1 MSELINNSQSRKEL
15 LKHMILQLH
24 DGVAPEAVRARMVE
38 LMAKIP
44 YGEVVEVEQ
53 ELINEGLPESEVLRL
68 CDIHTEA
75 LEGHIDLA
83 GMKLVAP
90 GHPVD
95 TFKQENRE
103 LARVAS
109 QLNDLFAVVQAEA
122 SGRVQETYLNSVKT
136 LFNSLMDV
144 DKHYRRKENLLF
156 PFLEKYG
163 ITGPPKVM
171 WGKHDETRD
180 LLKNAINS
188 LNMPGELTSEMMQMK
203 IDLHLKPAARA
214 ITDMIMKEEEIL
226 LPMTLDKL
234 SEADWYD
241 IYRQTN
247 EIGYCLY
254 DPKFSWKPAGIEI
267 HEETSAEEGTVSL
280 PSGKFSSEELMAIL
294 NTLPI
299 DITFVDRNDKV
310 KYFSQGRERIFDRNR
325 AILGRDVRMCHPP
338 SSVHIVD
345 QIVGDFK
352 SGKADSAPFWI
363 QMGGK
368 FIHIEYFALR
378 NEKGEYLGTVEMSQ
392 DLTEKRALAG
402 DQRLLSYRK
411 VTQSETPPSGHKPVG
426 HHEAVMPSQPDKAG
440 SSAKSINGENPD
452 NGSADNQGTEPA
464 GKKIVPKISLD
475 ARPLLARGIHPLAQ
489 VQSECATLK
498 PGEVFE
504 IITPFPPAPMI
515 EKMAADGFETRS
527 EMGNDGMFHTY
538 FTRL

>member
-1 MSELINNSQSRKEL
+1 MSELINNSQNRKEL

-24 DGVAPEAVRARMVE
+24 EGIAPEAVRARMVD

-53 ELINEGLPESEVLRL
+53 ELISEGLPEAEVLRL
-68 CDIHTEA
+68 CDVHTDA
-75 LEGHIDLA
+75 LKGHIDLA
-83 GMKLVAP
+83 GMKIVP
-90 GHPVD
+90 QGHPVD
-95 TFKQENRE
+95 TFRQENKE
-103 LARVAS
+103 LIRVAGE
-109 QLNDLFAVVQAEA
+109 LDTLFTQV
-122 SGRVQETYLNSVKT
+122 ETAFAGGEEDYLIKVKT

-144 DKHYRRKENLLF
+144 DKHYRRKENLVF
-156 PFLEKYG
+156 PFLEKNG

-180 LLKNAINS
+180 LLKNAINA
-188 LNMPGELTSEMMQMK
+188 LNMPGKLTPEMMEMK
-203 IDLHLKPAARA
+203 MELFLKPAVKA
-214 ITDMIMKEEEIL
+214 IRDMIMKEEEIL
-226 LPMTLDKL
+226 FPMALDKL
-234 SEADWYD
+234 TEVEWYD
-241 IYRQTN
+241 VYRQTN

-254 DPKFSWKPAGIEI
+254 DPRIAWRPQGIEVQ
-267 HEETSAEEGTVSL
+267 ESTSAEEGTVNL
-280 PSGKFSSEELMAIL
+280 PSGKFTSEELMALL

-310 KYFSQGRERIFDRNR
+310 RYFSQGKERIFDRNR

-338 SSVHIVD
+338 SSVHVVD

-363 QMGGK
+363 QMKGR

-411 VTQSETPPSGHKPVG
+411 KEEEPVSETKTDQ
-426 HHEAVMPSQPDKAG
+426 EMK
-440 SSAKSINGENPD
+440 KSYNIK
-452 NGSADNQGTEPA
+452 T
-464 GKKIVPKISLD
+464 VLD
-475 ARPLLARGIHPLAQ
+475 ARPLLAQGIHPLER
-489 VQSECATLK
+489 VQQECAMLQ
-498 PGEVFE
+498 PGEAYE

-515 EKMAADGFETRS
+515 EKMAAAGFETQS
-527 EMGNDGMFHTY
+527 ETASDGLFHTL
-538 FTRL
+538 FIKR